1 MSDSTIGG
9 DLTRAAATPAV
20 TSTKVQERGQRLTEV
35 KQSTDASFGQMRA
48 NLDEAISQINAA
60 MDQRQINASIS
71 VDRNLNQFVV
81 KITDSKTGELLR
93 QVPNEAIQ
101 RFAMNLEQLKGILFE
116 AVL

>member
-9 DLTRAAATPAV
+9 DLNRAAATPAV
-20 TSTKVQERGQRLTEV
+20 TSTKVQESGQRLTEV

-60 MDQRQINASIS
+60 IS

-81 KITDSKTGELLR
+81 KITDKNTGELLR